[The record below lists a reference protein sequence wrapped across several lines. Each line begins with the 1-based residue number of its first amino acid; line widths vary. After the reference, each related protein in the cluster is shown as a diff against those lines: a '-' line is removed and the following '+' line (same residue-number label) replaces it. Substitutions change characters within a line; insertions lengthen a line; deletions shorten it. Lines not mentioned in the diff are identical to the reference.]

1 MSYFVFNSIH
11 IYFLFVS
18 FFLPFY
24 TWYPAL
30 LSVWPSIPWKKHWFG
45 VYIFDEATNILTKN
59 SDLELWLRICH
70 EYHLYLVL
78 YTLLPVHLYLV
89 LYTLPPVHLYLV
101 WYSIHSYPSIYT
113 WYSKHSS
120 DPSIYTW
127 YSIQSSYSSNYTWYS
142 KHSSDPSFSSCK
154 TSTDG
159 SILTPDLCVIK
170 NMVRLESN
178 LEIKTYPIT
187 PGLPTTKRGIQENTR
202 REDWEKN
209 KSSTLL
215 LSMGTLSKLRYRGFI
230 NIPPP
235 PPHS

>member
-1 MSYFVFNSIH
+1 MNI
-11 IYFLFVS
+11 IN
-18 FFLPFY
+18 Y
-24 TWYPAL
+24 TWY
-30 LSVWPSIPWKKHWFG
+30 SIQFS
-45 VYIFDEATNILTKN
+45 YSSI
-59 SDLELWLRICH
+59 
-70 EYHLYLVL
+70 
-78 YTLLPVHLYLV
+78 YT
-89 LYTLPPVHLYLV
+89 

-170 NMVRLESN
+170 NMVCLKSN
-178 LEIKTYPIT
+178 LEIKTYPIA

-230 NIPPP
+230 NIPPSP
-235 PPHS
+235 SPLVKIIQNRDLIYLISSKQDWILELL